1 LGVYLKVYLKHL
13 KKKISTL
20 PRPTPTPP
28 RPITNFGDDDDRPRP
43 IPRPI
48 QPGPSVDPI
57 RPPQKPLTNLFK
69 PQQPR
74 PIQPG
79 PSVDP
84 VRPPGFNPPFG
95 IKKEFGP
102 QQYFEQTGMQPDLQQ
117 KFPFGVGIR
126 PDGTIQN
133 MHPAAGGIRQPGIYQ
148 PGGPPRDPNMFATT
162 PPRPGVQQPD
172 MQYSGTLADIR
183 DRLQYQ
189 PVGPRQIQ
197 QPGMQQPAPVGL
209 GEYAL
214 RQQPAPLQQAPL
226 PAAPN
231 FAGQIPGAQQQAPLQ
246 QQAFSYGGRAG
257 YQMGGGIMGSENEQD
272 VFSRLENLNQN
283 LDQVEQTLGT
293 PYNNQSYGSP
303 IFNALTS
310 SPMLNYGQTPLTM
323 AGGGISRSGYQ
334 EGGIGM
340 EMMQPQMQEQA
351 MMQDQAMMQ
360 PQMQQEPQMD
370 LSQIDP
376 SQIDPKRALELIIQ
390 MLIDQGIPPD
400 QAREIAIQMVQAV
413 AEGGMGEMSDERIEA
428 RFGGRIGYASGGIG
442 SLVNREGYFLGSVI
456 KGITGAVKG
465 VVKGVTGAVKSIVK
479 SDIGK
484 LALAAAA
491 IYATGGGALF
501 GGPGFSFMGTPALGD
516 ALVSGSP
523 GFFGNLGLSAG
534 YGSALGTGT
543 GIMGAIGSGLGNIA
557 SGFSGMGI
565 GDLVSKYGT
574 SALISGAA
582 GALGGAL
589 GGMPQQQPGESD
601 EDYKRRVEE
610 YRLQYEQA
618 LNNPNPKFAPGQY
631 PNNPFYPKTQMAA
644 NGGRIGYQEGGITD
658 LIKQTTQQEFFGT
671 PMMADGG
678 RMRQNYFFGGLSK
691 SIGNI
696 MKKVKDENF
705 TPVAPISGPTMSER
719 LNELLSSGNKRFFQ
733 DRGNFSNY
741 SLADLSNIRE
751 ENDNY
756 VYAANGG
763 RMGYALGAEVP
774 TRENQAGVTELDYR
788 EKGGFVP
795 PIGIKEKADDI
806 PAMLS
811 NNEFVF
817 TADAVRNAG
826 NGSVNKGAERMYGLM
841 KKLEAGGIV

>member
-1 LGVYLKVYLKHL
+1 MK
-13 KKKISTL
+13 
-20 PRPTPTPP
+20 RFTPP
-28 RPITNFGDDDDRPRP
+28 KPIPRP

-48 QPGPSVDPI
+48 QLGPSVDPI

-102 QQYFEQTGMQPDLQQ
+102 QQYYEQTGMQPDLQQ

-133 MHPAAGGIRQPGIYQ
+133 MHPAAGGIRPG
-148 PGGPPRDPNMFATT
+148 M
-162 PPRPGVQQPD
+162 QQP
-172 MQYSGTLADIR
+172 GTLADIR
-183 DRLQYQ
+183 ERLQNI
-189 PVGPRQIQ
+189 RS
-197 QPGMQQPAPVGL
+197 GMQQPGVQPL
-209 GEYAL
+209 PSPNM
-214 RQQPAPLQQAPL
+214 QQPTPGGFGGDKMNYGMAGMN
-226 PAAPN
+226 PN
-231 FAGQIPGAQQQAPLQ
+231 FAGQIPGAQQAPMQ

-323 AGGGISRSGYQ
+323 ARGGISRSGYQ

-351 MMQDQAMMQ
+351 MMQ
-360 PQMQQEPQMD
+360 PQMQQESQMD

-390 MLIDQGIPPD
+390 MLIDQGIPPE

-413 AEGGMGEMSDERIEA
+413 AEGGMGEMSDERVEA
-428 RFGGRIGYASGGIG
+428 RFGGRIGYAGGGLTNIDRARDMLQSRAPSGEFLAYINPQEAGILKLMG
-442 SLVNREGYFLGSVI
+442 GAGRDVNVRGVPSFFIDKIV
-456 KGITGAVKG
+456 KGVTGAVKG

-501 GGPGFSFMGTPALGD
+501 GGPGFGSAGTLFGTGGALGSGG
-516 ALVSGSP
+516 AASNFLFGSP
-523 GFFGNLGLSAG
+523 VGGFGLEAVSTPGLFGVGGNFAPMSGNLF
-534 YGSALGTGT
+534 GSNSIL
-543 GIMGAIGSGLGNIA
+543 SGLT
-557 SGFSGMGI
+557 SGFAGGGGGGGI
-565 GDLVSKYGT
+565 LSSLGGNMLGSV
-574 SALISGAA
+574 A
-582 GALGGAL
+582 GGFLGGAL
-589 GGMPQQQPGESD
+589 GGMPEQQPGESD
-601 EDYKRRVEE
+601 EDYKKRVAE

-618 LNNPNPKFAPGQY
+618 LNNPNPKFGPGQY
-631 PNNPFYPKTQMAA
+631 PNNPFYPQRAA

-691 SIGNI
+691 SFGDIF
-696 MKKVKDENF
+696 KKVKDKNS
-705 TPVAPISGPTMSER
+705 TTIAPISGPTMSER

-763 RMGYALGAEVP
+763 RIGYAMGAEVP